1 MAKTVDYYLSL
12 VSPWTYLG
20 SKRLKQIVD
29 AKGATLR
36 VKPVS
41 LAMIFPE
48 SGGLPLPKRAP
59 QRQAY
64 RLVELERWSKFLNE
78 PIAIHPAHFPADER
92 LAAYCVIATADA
104 SEGGEASEACYQL
117 SHAILRAVWA
127 EERNIADEDT
137 LAAILGDC
145 GLDASAIL
153 TAAKQPE
160 MEERYKALSKEAL
173 EAGVFGSPSYV
184 VEGEIFWG
192 QDRLDFLERA
202 L

>member
-1 MAKTVDYYLSL
+1 MAKTVHYYLSL

-20 SKRLKQIVD
+20 SKRLKAIVD
-29 AKGATLR
+29 AKGADLK

-64 RLVELERWSKFLNE
+64 RLVELERWSKHLGETIN
-78 PIAIHPAHFPADER
+78 IHPKFFPADER
-92 LAAYCVIATADA
+92 LAAYCVLAAQEQGDDGYA
-104 SEGGEASEACYQL
+104 L
-117 SHAILRAVWA
+117 SHAILRAVWV
-127 EERNIADEDT
+127 EERNIADADT
-137 LAAILGDC
+137 LRAILGEC
-145 GLDASAIL
+145 GLDPDAVL
-153 TAAKQPE
+153 TRAKEPA
-160 MEERYKALSKEAL
+160 MAERYEANSREAL
-173 EAGVFGSPSYV
+173 EAGVFGSPSYIV
-184 VEGEIFWG
+184 DGELFWG